1 MRKKHLIL
9 TLAVLLFLTGF
20 FLLPHNRTW
29 AEKLFAYGRDFNKQR
44 KSMSKEA
51 RLNKRFGNEYIYS
64 KSIAENMRKNGQQK
78 ALLLMPPSNYFTN
91 AGMKYHVPEPAV
103 FYYFTGIKTVWAES
117 KDAINAE
124 FYIHVRDG
132 QLLIARGNDKA
143 ALQDS
148 ITAFKKLGYSL

>member
-1 MRKKHLIL
+1 
-9 TLAVLLFLTGF
+9 
-20 FLLPHNRTW
+20 
-29 AEKLFAYGRDFNKQR
+29 
-44 KSMSKEA
+44 MSKEA